1 MEIVKC
7 SDWVW
12 YDPENTKISEI
23 VIKGEFAE
31 EEYSIIEKDF
41 WFSLLHIKIK
51 CYILVYYF

>member
-1 MEIVKC
+1 LEIVKC

-41 WFSLLHIKIK
+41 
-51 CYILVYYF
+51 